1 MNKYEFSDYQ
11 NKHIKFELSS
21 GEVLKGVVFN
31 PMNYRETGKEK
42 TTYSFIPTKNMVP
55 WKKAKSDG
63 EKAVQ
68 RSLEEDIDIRDI
80 LSVELIDH

>member
-11 NKHIKFELSS
+11 NKHIKFELTS

-42 TTYSFIPTKNMVP
+42 TVYAFITEKNLIL
-55 WKKAKSDG
+55 WNEAKSKG
-63 EKAVQ
+63 NEAEQ
-68 RSLEEDIDIRDI
+68 RTLEEDIDLVDI
-80 LSVELIDH
+80 LSVELIE